1 MSNDTILTE
10 MIDTYQKHS
19 KERMQDIKNL
29 NRKTNELIEEKD
41 KNEELNDIDN
51 MLKDI

>member
-10 MIDTYQKHS
+10 MIDAYEKHS

-29 NRKTNELIEEKD
+29 NRKANNLIEEKD
-41 KNEELNDIDN
+41 KNDELENIDN